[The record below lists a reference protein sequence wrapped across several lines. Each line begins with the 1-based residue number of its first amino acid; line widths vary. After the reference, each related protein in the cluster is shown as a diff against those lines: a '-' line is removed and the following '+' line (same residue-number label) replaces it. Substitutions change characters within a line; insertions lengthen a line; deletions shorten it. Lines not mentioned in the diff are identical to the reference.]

1 MNADLPLIDGRTAA
15 DVVEKIRATAPF
27 YVPEW
32 SGGVDGDAG
41 SALAGV
47 FGNMVVEV
55 LQRLNRVPERH
66 LAAFLDVLGMRLL
79 PPRPAETVV
88 VFTLAKDADRS
99 ALVVAGTQV
108 MAEKTADHPELLFET
123 DENVLAVPSRIA
135 ALYSTIPDTAGGREK
150 VFGHTEAWTAASSF
164 TIFHGTENLQEHALY
179 LRQTGLFT
187 VRSGVEIHLSGVP
200 RALADQVAWSYTD
213 ADGRETLFEAR
224 FDGAG
229 GRLILSTGAGRP
241 ELGRCVVNG
250 IDGIWLKGVPKVG
263 ADGTTALA
271 RVKDAVLRTVV
282 GVGTRSLPTAVI
294 HPDVAFAGD
303 VPQDLTVT
311 AGGDF
316 IRNLLPFGDKPMP
329 LAAFHLASREV
340 FSKRGARITLRIT
353 CATDLDVPIERVQ
366 GIGAVFSARLRGA
379 GIATAGELLS
389 RSDAQVAGIIR
400 APGSARPASSYL
412 LRARNIREATA
423 KAYYDKAGAVSYRSG
438 RAAAPGPGL
447 SWEYW
452 NGTGWCAISDVADST
467 GGLLATGEVTFTCP
481 ADMAEV
487 EVSGQRNWW
496 IRVRLSS
503 GDYGREFEIVN
514 GQAVA
519 AGFTP
524 PRLGRIT
531 LSWDGTDPSA
541 MGEPDS
547 ILTRNNLEWDDGLVV
562 LRTGAIFRP
571 FRPLADLRPAFY
583 AGFDRPL
590 AKGPIGLYLDLAE
603 IDYAR
608 DFKPR
613 VQWEVYDAVASQWL
627 RLDAEDGTAGL
638 TRAGIVRLVVPE
650 GGVPAPLFG
659 TRLHWLRAVLV
670 AGEYAPTALGAGLP
684 YRMRRGYLNIPR
696 IVGKPVHLRGLSLN
710 PARWRSWR
718 QLPSNSPPIARGI
731 YLNAARALQL
741 TSVKNERPG
750 SGNGLPDQSFTL
762 ARKPVFDEQVW
773 VNEFGLI
780 SAAELDRLAADAP
793 GRVSRVTDR
802 EGRVNEVWVRWEG
815 RDDLLASG
823 PLDRHY
829 GIDRSSGI
837 VSFGNGKRGRVLP
850 AGTNNVR
857 VSYRTGGGVAGNLG
871 GGAIARM
878 RTGIPLVD
886 KVVNPGPSG
895 GGVEGEDI
903 SALYRRGPHSLR
915 RRDRA
920 VTVEDYESLIREL
933 FPGMALVKCL
943 PVCDDR
949 GMTRTG
955 WLTVIIVPRTAD
967 DRPIPSAALR
977 RRVEESIAGHGAN
990 VVTAPCHAVV
1000 TRPSYVR
1007 VSVDAA
1013 LVPRSLDLAPMVETA
1028 ALAALGRFLHPLTG
1042 GWDGGGWPFG
1052 RLVCHSD
1059 LYRLLE
1065 EVEGVDRVASMAVTA
1080 VDEMGRRMELG
1091 EADESTRPVDPYLLV
1106 SSGDH
1111 RVAARAGDA

>member
-1 MNADLPLIDGRTAA
+1 
-15 DVVEKIRATAPF
+15 
-27 YVPEW
+27 
-32 SGGVDGDAG
+32 
-41 SALAGV
+41 
-47 FGNMVVEV
+47 
-55 LQRLNRVPERH
+55 VPERH
-66 LAAFLDVLGMRLL
+66 LAAFLDLLGLKLL
-79 PPRPAETVV
+79 PPRPAKTVV
-88 VFTLAKDADRS
+88 VFTLAKDAGRS
-99 ALVVAGTQV
+99 SLVPAGTQV
-108 MAEKTADHPELLFET
+108 LAEKNEEHTEVLFET
-123 DENVLAVPSRIA
+123 DENVLAVPSKIT
-135 ALYSTIPDTAGGREK
+135 ALYSVIPDTTGGREQ
-150 VFGHTEAWTAASSF
+150 VFGHTEAWTAGRPF
-164 TIFHGTENLQEHALY
+164 TLFHDTENLQEHALY

-200 RALADQVAWSYTD
+200 RSLADQVAWSYTD
-213 ADGRETLFEAR
+213 AYGRETMFGAG

-229 GRLILSTGAGRP
+229 GTLILTTGVGRP
-241 ELGRCVVNG
+241 GLGRSTVNG
-250 IDGIWLKGVPKVG
+250 IDGIWIKGVPKVG

-271 RVKDAVLRTVV
+271 RAKDAVLRSVV

-294 HPDVAFAGD
+294 YPDVAFAGD

-340 FSKRGARITLRIT
+340 FSKRRARITLRIA

-366 GIGAVFSARLRGA
+366 GIGNVFSARLRGA

-389 RSDAQVAGIIR
+389 RSDAQVAGMIR

-412 LRARNIREATA
+412 LRARNIREAAA
-423 KAYYDKAGAVSYRSG
+423 KAYYDKTGAVSYRSG
-438 RAAAPGPGL
+438 RSSAPTPGL

-452 NGTGWCAISDVADST
+452 NGTGWCAIGDVADGT
-467 GGLLATGEVTFTCP
+467 GGLLATGEITFTCP
-481 ADMAEV
+481 PDMEEV

-496 IRVRLSS
+496 IRIRLTS
-503 GDYGREFEIVN
+503 GDYGREFEIVG

-541 MGEPDS
+541 KGEPES
-547 ILTRNNLEWDDGLVV
+547 ILTHNNLQWDDGLAL
-562 LRTGAIFRP
+562 LRTGAVFRP

-590 AKGPIGLYLDLAE
+590 VKGPIGLYLDLAE

-613 VQWEVYDAVASQWL
+613 VQWEVYDAAGCRWL

-638 TRAGIVRLVVPE
+638 TRAGIVRIMVPE
-650 GGVPAPLFG
+650 GGVPALLFG

-670 AGEYAPTALGAGLP
+670 EGAYAPTALGAGLP
-684 YRMRRGYLNIPR
+684 YRLRCGYLNIPR
-696 IVGKPVHLRGLSLN
+696 IIGKPFPRKGVVLN
-710 PARWRSWR
+710 PSRWRSWR
-718 QLPSNSPPIARGI
+718 QLPSNSPPIARGV
-731 YLNAARALQL
+731 YLNAAQALQL
-741 TSVKNERPG
+741 ISVKSEQPG
-750 SGNGLPDQSFTL
+750 SGSGLPDQRLTL
-762 ARKPVFDEQVW
+762 ARKPVFDDEVW

-780 SAAELDRLAADAP
+780 SAAESDRLAAGAP

-802 EGRVNEVWVRWEG
+802 DGRVTEVWVRWEG
-815 RDDLLASG
+815 HDDLLASG
-823 PLDRHY
+823 PVDRHY
-829 GIDRSSGI
+829 GIDRSSGL
-837 VSFGNGKRGRVLP
+837 VSFGDGKRGRVLP
-850 AGTNNVR
+850 AGKNNVR
-857 VSYRTGGGVAGNLG
+857 VSYRTGGGNAGNLG
-871 GGAIARM
+871 GREIARM

-886 KVVNPGPSG
+886 KVVNPGPCG
-895 GGVEGEDI
+895 GGVEGEELA
-903 SALYRRGPHSLR
+903 ALYSRGPHTLR
-915 RRDRA
+915 HRDRA
-920 VTVEDYESLIREL
+920 VTVEDYENLIREL

-949 GMTRTG
+949 GVTRTG

-977 RRVEESIAGHGAN
+977 QRVEEFLSGHGAN
-990 VVTAPCHAVV
+990 VVTAPRHAVV

-1007 VSVDAA
+1007 VSVDAG
-1013 LVPRSLDLAPMVETA
+1013 LVPRRLDLAPAVETA
-1028 ALAALGRFLHPLTG
+1028 ALAALRGFLHPLTG

-1065 EVEGVDRVASMAVTA
+1065 SVEGVDRVARLTVMA
-1080 VDEMGRRMELG
+1080 VDELGRRMELG
-1091 EADESTRPVDPYLLV
+1091 GTDEPARPVDPYLLV
-1106 SSGDH
+1106 SSGEH
-1111 RVAARAGDA
+1111 RVEAQAGGV